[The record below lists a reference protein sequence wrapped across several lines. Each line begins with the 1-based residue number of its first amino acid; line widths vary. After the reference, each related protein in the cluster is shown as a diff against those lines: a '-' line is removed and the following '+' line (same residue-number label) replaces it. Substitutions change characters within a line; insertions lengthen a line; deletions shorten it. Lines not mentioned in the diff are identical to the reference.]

1 MGKKKKTR
9 RKNSPTLEKVVLA
22 TAILKLIE
30 VLIELI
36 RKLIE

>member
-9 RKNSPTLEKVVLA
+9 RKNTPVEKVVLA